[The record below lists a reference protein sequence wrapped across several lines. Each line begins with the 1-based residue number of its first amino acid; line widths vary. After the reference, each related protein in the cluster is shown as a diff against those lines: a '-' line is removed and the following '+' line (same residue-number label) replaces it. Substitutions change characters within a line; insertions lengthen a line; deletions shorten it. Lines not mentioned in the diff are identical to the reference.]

1 MSWVP
6 GIRNTGAQSN
16 ADKTTAVVG
25 PSKSAT
31 EELVGLEEVNFQYKV
46 KGQRCQMSLA
56 GLNQIPNEFLFGV
69 YTDGRFLRRLYC
81 F

>member
-6 GIRNTGAQSN
+6 GIRGIAAQPS

-31 EELVGLEEVNFQYKV
+31 EEMVCWDCKL
-46 KGQRCQMSLA
+46 
-56 GLNQIPNEFLFGV
+56 
-69 YTDGRFLRRLYC
+69 
-81 F
+81 